1 MSNGNVGVN
10 LSRWLDSQL
19 DTVDGDRHKAMRDLG
34 CGGTLEQDEP
44 VSKWRSSPQL
54 LCNPLACVSR
64 GRELA
69 RAPPSER
76 TNLCITL
83 YSQ

>member
-1 MSNGNVGVN
+1 M
-10 LSRWLDSQL
+10 
-19 DTVDGDRHKAMRDLG
+19 
-34 CGGTLEQDEP
+34 GGTLEQDEP

-54 LCNPLACVSR
+54 LCNLSVCVSR